1 MDLKLRSIEKIAKQ
15 GNLSKEELDKLE
27 DQKNSIKLPYELE
40 QQNFENFFSSYYIMV
55 SFLLDQDRLDSQTS
69 NILKSIQKYKNEILM
84 VINEGIQNPVVA
96 SALHQHSEEYLTV
109 IVYILQSLE
118 AGEAGADQNSGKQ
131 GLEM

>member
-1 MDLKLRSIEKIAKQ
+1 MDLKLRSIEKMAKE

-55 SFLLDQDRLDSQTS
+55 SFLLDQDRLDSASS

-84 VINEGIQNPVVA
+84 VINEGI
-96 SALHQHSEEYLTV
+96 
-109 IVYILQSLE
+109 
-118 AGEAGADQNSGKQ
+118 
-131 GLEM
+131 

>member
-1 MDLKLRSIEKIAKQ
+1 MDLKLRSIEKIAKE

-55 SFLLDQDRLDSQTS
+55 SFLLDQDRLDSASS

-84 VINEGIQNPVVA
+84 VINEGI
-96 SALHQHSEEYLTV
+96 
-109 IVYILQSLE
+109 
-118 AGEAGADQNSGKQ
+118 
-131 GLEM
+131 

>member
-1 MDLKLRSIEKIAKQ
+1 MLRSHKLTEYYVEMDLKLRSIEKIAKE

-55 SFLLDQDRLDSQTS
+55 SFLLDQDRLDSASS

-84 VINEGIQNPVVA
+84 VINEGI
-96 SALHQHSEEYLTV
+96 
-109 IVYILQSLE
+109 
-118 AGEAGADQNSGKQ
+118 
-131 GLEM
+131 